1 MIKARLDLKSFRAV
15 EKTTEAVLDQ
25 IERRGMKD
33 ALMKAATPMV
43 KKTREL
49 ATTQTGSLRKSIGK
63 KGSTNRAKQSAE
75 VKIGPR
81 KGFRFKGRK
90 PSSYAHLVEFGH
102 IQKTPGGTVT
112 GFVPPKPFM
121 RPAFESEKTNSRKV
135 YAQELSAAIH
145 RHYRRAKTRGAV

>member
-1 MIKARLDLKSFRAV
+1 MFKAKLDMKSFRSI

-49 ATTQTGSLRKSIGK
+49 ATTQTGALKKSIGK

-90 PSSYAHLVEFGH
+90 PVAYAHLVEFGH
-102 IQKTPGGTVT
+102 VKKTPGGTVK

-121 RPAFESEKTNSRKV
+121 RPAFEAEKANSQKL
-135 YAQELSAAIH
+135 YAKELGGMIH
-145 RHYRRAKTRGAV
+145 RHYGRAKTRGRI